1 MSITSKLIKMSFKYG
16 DALRD
21 RKLQIPKDIVR
32 LNNVYYYK
40 TDNDNIDNDHNGNAK
55 TNRDNDDSE
64 LGLLDLYIPRKR
76 KNPLP
81 IIVSIHGGGWVYGNK
96 EAYQYYCTHLA
107 QYGFA
112 VINFNYRL
120 APKNKFPAALEDV
133 NSLFIW
139 LKESYAAYDLDLDNL
154 FVVGDSAG
162 AQLACQ
168 YAAIIT
174 NDDYATLFPFVPPAV
189 TINAM
194 GLHSGVFHPVERVK
208 ELDRYKISK
217 AEKGVVGNRFNKDI
231 MVNRGIKD
239 VMLDYLGKDI
249 LKFEREM
256 DFQSNINAHFPP
268 VFIAN
273 SVNDFVAEKP
283 PAFVSRVKDMGV
295 PYIYKEYGHGDITLG
310 HVFNLNIKRE
320 EAREFNKEQIEFF
333 RQYFSGNQA

>member
-40 TDNDNIDNDHNGNAK
+40 NEIGLSKDNKNGN
-55 TNRDNDDSE
+55 DSNDQE
-64 LGLLDLYIPRKR
+64 TCLLDLYLPKIRE
-76 KNPLP
+76 NPLP

-96 EAYQYYCTHLA
+96 EAYQYYCSHLA

-133 NSLFIW
+133 NRLFVW
-139 LKESYAAYDLDLDNL
+139 LEKSYKEYDLDINNL

-162 AQLACQ
+162 GQLACQ

-174 NDDYATLFPFVPPAV
+174 NDDYAALFPFETPNI
-189 TINAM
+189 TIQAM

-208 ELDRYKISK
+208 ELDSK
-217 AEKGVVGNRFNKDI
+217 ESTIGKKVDKNKRFGKDTI
-231 MVNRGIKD
+231 VNRGIKD
-239 VMLDYLGKDI
+239 VMLDYLGSDI
-249 LKFEREM
+249 LLFEKEM
-256 DFQSNINAHFPP
+256 DFQSHINEHFPP

-273 SVNDFVAEKP
+273 SINDMVAGRKP
-283 PAFVSRVKDMGV
+283 EFADRMDDVGV
-295 PYIYKEYGHGDITLG
+295 QYIYKEYGHGDLTLG
-310 HVFNLNIKRE
+310 HVFHLNIKRK

-333 RQYFSGNQA
+333 LEHIRK

>member
-21 RKLQIPKDIVR
+21 RNLKIPKDVVR
-32 LNNVYYYK
+32 LRDVCYYK
-40 TDNDNIDNDHNGNAK
+40 KEKCRDKKNNGEKYSGIKDKGDTDQ
-55 TNRDNDDSE
+55 
-64 LGLLDLYIPRKR
+64 GLLDIYLPRER
-76 KNPLP
+76 ENPLSV
-81 IIVSIHGGGWVYGNK
+81 IVSIHGGGWVYGNK

-112 VINFNYRL
+112 IINFNYRL

-133 NSLFIW
+133 NRLFQW
-139 LKESYAAYDLDLDNL
+139 LKESGALYDLDLDNL

-174 NDDYATLFPFVPPAV
+174 NKDYATLFHFETPDI
-189 TINAM
+189 TIKAM
-194 GLHSGVFHPVERVK
+194 GLNSGVFHPVERVK
-208 ELDRYKISK
+208 ELDGYSTRKDG
-217 AEKGVVGNRFNKDI
+217 KGDKGNRVKLDA

-249 LKFEREM
+249 LRFEKEM
-256 DFQSNINAHFPP
+256 DFQSNITEHFPP

-273 SVNDFVAEKP
+273 SVNDIVAWQKP
-283 PAFVSRVKDMGV
+283 EFASRMKAAGV
-295 PYIYKEYGHGDITLG
+295 PYIYKEYGRGDKTIG
-310 HVFNLNIKRE
+310 HVFHLDIKRE
-320 EAREFNKEQIEFF
+320 EARDFNKEQIEFF
-333 RQYFSGNQA
+333 REHLTKN